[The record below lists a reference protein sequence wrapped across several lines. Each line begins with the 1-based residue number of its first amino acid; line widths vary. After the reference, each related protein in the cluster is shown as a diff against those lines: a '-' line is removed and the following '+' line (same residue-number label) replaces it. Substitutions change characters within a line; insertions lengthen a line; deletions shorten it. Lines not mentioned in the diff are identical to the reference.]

1 MSDVMDAWNTLIK
14 IQAEQ
19 SLSNAKVHKIEELLS
34 SDDIADIRNGMTV
47 LTTLSS
53 AHLCR
58 YLKLVDHG
66 VDQSILLNTRPD
78 WSNVSNNSNRYDGE
92 YQRTVRSERRT
103 GGVVDHTE

>member
-1 MSDVMDAWNTLIK
+1 MSDVIDAWNTLIK

-47 LTTLSS
+47 LTTLSA

-66 VDQSILLNTRPD
+66 VDRFIQLNTRPD
-78 WSNVSNNSNRYDGE
+78 WSNVSKMATVMMENIKEQCAQKGE
-92 YQRTVRSERRT
+92 L
-103 GGVVDHTE
+103 GAL

>member
-1 MSDVMDAWNTLIK
+1 MSDVIDAWNTLLK

-19 SLSNAKVHKIEELLS
+19 SLSSENLHKIEKILS
-34 SDDIADIRNGMTV
+34 SDDIEDIRHGMTL

-66 VDQSILLNTRPD
+66 VDRSIQLNTRPD
-78 WSNVSNNSNRYDGE
+78 WSNLSKMAAVMMENIKE
-92 YQRTVRSERRT
+92 QCAQKVEQ
-103 GGVVDHTE
+103 GVL